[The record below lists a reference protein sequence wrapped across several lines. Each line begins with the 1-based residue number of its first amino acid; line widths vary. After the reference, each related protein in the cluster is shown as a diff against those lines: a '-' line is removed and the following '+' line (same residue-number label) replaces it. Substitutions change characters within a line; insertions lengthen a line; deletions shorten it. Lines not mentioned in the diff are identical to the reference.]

1 MLAKFKL
8 DKFEEGQKS
17 DKIKDI
23 LIEIEKK
30 MIENEQTG
38 EMRWN
43 EIDIRIKQIVEKE
56 SKNLEKFKSDKFEE
70 VQKSDKIKNRVI

>member
-43 EIDIRIKQIVEKE
+43 EIDIRIAQIVENE

>member
-1 MLAKFKL
+1 LTGLEEKMLAKFKL

-30 MIENEQTG
+30 MIENE
-38 EMRWN
+38 
-43 EIDIRIKQIVEKE
+43 
-56 SKNLEKFKSDKFEE
+56 
-70 VQKSDKIKNRVI
+70 